1 MSDKAAM
8 LPGTLFDRYRVLS
21 STTEDGVIR
30 ARCQDTK
37 ADRPVVILGIN
48 KALLEH
54 PGTGYDL
61 TLLQADV
68 QQARAVTHPSVLQ
81 AEDLLQDDSR
91 IYVVSEVPD
100 GLPLSRLPKG
110 VGNISSVFAASA
122 MVRLLSLFELS
133 QRIGQVGLCLSP
145 AEAYLSPKGVIK
157 VENFATARLLHV
169 ARSIHANN
177 GSGAL
182 LGSFGA
188 FREPALCRADDAERA
203 ALMIETLA
211 GLPADAE
218 VRPMALRIAG
228 TLRNTSSMDNSI
240 ADAVEQLRG
249 MHAVVSGKRPV
260 TATSPSPSANSRRF
274 LRPGEYLFH
283 QGDACN
289 GECYVLDDGL
299 VQISKTTPDGH
310 ELYLDVSKPGDI
322 IGEMA
327 VLDDRPRMASAQVL
341 EPSEVVVIK
350 GADFLARLEKS
361 DIIAVKLLEVMAARI
376 RYQSGEIARLKAMLG
391 AKA

>member
-1 MSDKAAM
+1 MSGGSGM

-21 STTEDGVIR
+21 TASEPGLIR
-30 ARCQDTK
+30 ARCQDSRT
-37 ADRPVVILGIN
+37 DRLVSVLGVD
-48 KALLEH
+48 KSLLEH

-61 TLLQADV
+61 ALLQADV
-68 QQARAVTHPSVLQ
+68 AQARTATHPSVLQ
-81 AEDLLQDDSR
+81 AEDLLQDDRR
-91 IYVVSEVPD
+91 IYVITELPD
-100 GLPLSRLPKG
+100 GLALDKLPKG
-110 VGNISSVFAASA
+110 VANLSSAFAASA
-122 MVRLLSLFELS
+122 MLRLLSLMELS
-133 QRIGQVGLCLSP
+133 QRIGQTGLCLSP
-145 AEAYLSPKGVIK
+145 QSSYLSPKGVLK

-169 ARSIHANN
+169 ARAIHDSN
-177 GSGAL
+177 GTGAL

-188 FREPALCRADDAERA
+188 FRDPARCRADDAERA
-203 ALMIETLA
+203 AVMIETLA
-211 GLPADAE
+211 DLPADPQLKPLAQR
-218 VRPMALRIAG
+218 VAG
-228 TLRNTSSMDNSI
+228 NLRNSSSMDNSI
-240 ADAVEQLRG
+240 ANAVEQMRG
-249 MHAVVSGKRPV
+249 VQAMVSG
-260 TATSPSPSANSRRF
+260 NSQAAKAQTGPAQSNRRT

-299 VQISKTTPDGH
+299 VQISKTTPDGR
-310 ELYLDVSKPGDI
+310 ELYLDLSKPGDI

-350 GADFLARLEKS
+350 GTEFLNRLEKS

-376 RYQSGEIARLKAMLG
+376 RYQSGEIARLKALLG